1 MKLQTVL
8 FLNIF
13 FQILSFEIRGVAY
26 LRMRLIHEHLRYLLF
41 ITSVN
46 KHALAIL
53 WPPSIS
59 LGMFVSLVR
68 YVALIMFFNFSIFQ
82 SQPLCSSYSGL
93 VQWLFAA
100 SVTFVVDK
108 TFVIFAIK
116 FNSGHISTREPTYK
130 YCQKKSIKFNN
141 VSDKWKI

>member
-8 FLNIF
+8 FLNIC
-13 FQILSFEIRGVAY
+13 FQILRFEIRGVAY
-26 LRMRLIHEHLRYLLF
+26 LRMRLIHKHLRYLLF
-41 ITSVN
+41 ITSVS
-46 KHALAIL
+46 KHVLSIL

-93 VQWLFAA
+93 VQ
-100 SVTFVVDK
+100 
-108 TFVIFAIK
+108 
-116 FNSGHISTREPTYK
+116 
-130 YCQKKSIKFNN
+130 
-141 VSDKWKI
+141 

>member
-13 FQILSFEIRGVAY
+13 FQILRFEITGAAY
-26 LRMRLIHEHLRYLLF
+26 LRMRLIHERLRYLLF

-46 KHALAIL
+46 KHALSM
-53 WPPSIS
+53 WPSCIS
-59 LGMFVSLVR
+59 LGMFASLVR

-93 VQWLFAA
+93 VQ
-100 SVTFVVDK
+100 
-108 TFVIFAIK
+108 
-116 FNSGHISTREPTYK
+116 
-130 YCQKKSIKFNN
+130 
-141 VSDKWKI
+141 

>member
-13 FQILSFEIRGVAY
+13 FPNSALRNRGCSLSKDAAY
-26 LRMRLIHEHLRYLLF
+26 TIERLRYLLF

-46 KHALAIL
+46 KHALSM

-59 LGMFVSLVR
+59 LEMFASLIR
-68 YVALIMFFNFSIFQ
+68 YVPHIMFFNFSIFQ

-93 VQWLFAA
+93 VQ
-100 SVTFVVDK
+100 
-108 TFVIFAIK
+108 
-116 FNSGHISTREPTYK
+116 
-130 YCQKKSIKFNN
+130 
-141 VSDKWKI
+141 